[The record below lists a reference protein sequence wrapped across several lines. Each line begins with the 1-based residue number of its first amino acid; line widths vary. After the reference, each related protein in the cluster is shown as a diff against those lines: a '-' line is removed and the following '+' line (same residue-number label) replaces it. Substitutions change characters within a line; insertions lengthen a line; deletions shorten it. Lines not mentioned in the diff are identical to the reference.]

1 MKKGKVLLNALIV
14 MRKLKPICDA
24 YEISYKY
31 AHSLAS
37 TNKNPSWFF
46 MNSIK
51 DIIPTSFWFD
61 EADSKYIQS
70 VKEHLEKELKLI
82 NSSPVS
88 GR

>member
-1 MKKGKVLLNALIV
+1 
-14 MRKLKPICDA
+14 
-24 YEISYKY
+24 
-31 AHSLAS
+31 
-37 TNKNPSWFF
+37 

-51 DIIPTSFWFD
+51 DIIPPSFWFD

-82 NSSPVS
+82 NSSPVF